1 MTIEADADNR
11 FGTDSSE
18 GYDLNL
24 SRARIAG
31 YVLLAGLLLEVVASL
46 IWFHGVETL
55 ASIIAIA
62 LVASGVAG
70 EIFFEG
76 RARRANKAI
85 VDPLPGAKV
94 HECEPGRAAA
104 QSSLV
109 ARPTNLKPLSRFPN
123 RERRKLPGRRGRDGH
138 VTDYEKAAM

>member
-1 MTIEADADNR
+1 MTIKAHA
-11 FGTDSSE
+11 E
-18 GYDLNL
+18 GYDHNL

-31 YVLLAGLLLEVVASL
+31 YVLLAGLLLEVAASL

-62 LVASGVAG
+62 VVASGVAG

-85 VDPLPGAKV
+85 VTALPITTVQA
-94 HECEPGRAAA
+94 CESSRNAA
-104 QSSLV
+104 QLSLV
-109 ARPTNLKPLSRFPN
+109 ARSNNFRPLSQSPN
-123 RERRKLPGRRGRDGH
+123 RDRRRLPARRGRDR
-138 VTDYEKAAM
+138 AAA